1 MAEQHPVSDVHPVS
15 DARVNRFWRLCHR
28 PNPQSP
34 PRATDCEATS
44 TTGSRGSRDQAPR
57 AKCDGVLL
65 EILFGIESLSHHAEF
80 RESIHSLELHQE
92 PVEGKLVLLHARHT
106 CRVRRHSGGKVLG
119 SPEAMWCRRMRNATV
134 GATTLSPPLTSR
146 PRGEGRAMAASGAP
160 GFVRNLSAAFASSAE
175 SPPLLSA
182 SKCR

>member
-1 MAEQHPVSDVHPVS
+1 MAEQHPVRCAPRAREQVLAPVS
-15 DARVNRFWRLCHR
+15 SSESPIPSARNRLRSYIYNRL
-28 PNPQSP
+28 P
-34 PRATDCEATS
+34 
-44 TTGSRGSRDQAPR
+44 GLSRDQAPR